1 MTWRG
6 GGHAARP
13 SLRFFDGAPVSG
25 PGLPGQPSAEG
36 TAVAVQSL
44 SKMGSKRGA
53 ARTRKPDAA
62 AVSHLQAR
70 RGCPSV
76 RLMGGLPPPREMVV
90 FNAVA
95 WVSGG

>member
-1 MTWRG
+1 MRLG
-6 GGHAARP
+6 PR
-13 SLRFFDGAPVSG
+13 SVFRRAPVSG

-44 SKMGSKRGA
+44 SKMGSKKGA

-62 AVSHLQAR
+62 AVSHLQTR

-76 RLMGGLPPPREMVV
+76 RLMGGLPLPVRWMSS
-90 FNAVA
+90 A
-95 WVSGG
+95 SLY